1 MQLAVKRL
9 AFCVEKYYDTNIKGD
24 LQNGRGWRMKITL
37 QQVNEGKEEVIIK
50 YREMTEEIDGIIK
63 YIEGQGKRLLATK
76 DGQQVPLRIG
86 EVIYAES
93 VDGATYVY
101 TESEVYKT
109 GLTLALLE
117 GMYADEGFFRCSKSM
132 VINIYCI
139 HRLKSMPEKRI
150 DVTMNNGEHVII
162 SRHYAKT
169 LRSILRGDAE

>member
-1 MQLAVKRL
+1 MKRL

-63 YIEGQGKRLLATK
+63 YVEGQGKRLLATK

-93 VDGATYVY
+93 VDGATYV
-101 TESEVYKT
+101 
-109 GLTLALLE
+109 
-117 GMYADEGFFRCSKSM
+117 
-132 VINIYCI
+132 
-139 HRLKSMPEKRI
+139 
-150 DVTMNNGEHVII
+150 
-162 SRHYAKT
+162 
-169 LRSILRGDAE
+169 